1 MKKQLLNDN
10 WRLTRVGE
18 ESGALKD
25 GVSTHVPCSV
35 YHTLYENDIIEDPFY
50 RDNELKY
57 LSLMDYDYCFSSFFE
72 ISEDQLNKDGLLLCF
87 DGLDTLADIYINDEL
102 IGVAFNMHRKWE
114 YNLLDVP
121 GLKVGENKLCVVL
134 HSPTKYIKEQN
145 EIVYTGGSGDCM
157 KGFPHL
163 RKAHCMFGW
172 DWGPRIPDMGIYR
185 DVYILEV
192 DGARIDSVYVTQNH
206 TDKEVTLSFDVIT
219 ERFCEEFDG
228 DIAISVTSP
237 DGVTVSIDYEE
248 SEEIVIENPLL
259 WWPHGYGDQPLYL
272 VTVALICDGEVI
284 DVWKKRIGLRTLT
297 VNTDKDQWGENFAHE
312 INGVQIFAMGAD
324 YIPEDNL
331 LPRVSEERTRKLL
344 EDAIWANHNSIRVW
358 GGGYYLDDYFYD
370 ICDELGLLVWQD
382 FMFACASYELD
393 DDFDANIRAE
403 VTEVIRRLRH
413 HACLSVWC
421 GNNELETQVLDGAW
435 EPSVKQKADYI
446 KIFDYIIPQ
455 IVAKEDPQ
463 TFYWPSSPS
472 SCGNFD
478 NPWDENRGDT
488 HYWSVWHGNKP
499 FTEFRKFYFRYLSEF
514 GFQSFP
520 TLKTVETFTK
530 PEERNIFSRVMEMHQ
545 RNAAANGKILQ
556 YISDTYL
563 YPKNFEMVLYVS
575 QLLQADAISYGIEHN
590 RRYRGRCNGTVVWQ
604 LNDIWPVASWSSI
617 DYFGRY
623 KALHYHE
630 KKAFEPIHIS
640 CEEHG
645 EIDQRPSVVAEP
657 KDIDISAKLHVAN
670 ETFEDVSGTIN
681 WFLNTF
687 DGQLLEKG
695 SIDVTAESLDG
706 VWTESLDFN
715 KYSDKIRDLYLN
727 FEFAVDGNIVS
738 HGSTIF
744 VAPKHANFA
753 NPNLCV
759 IRDGNKITVHAD
771 SFAKMVEIY
780 SDTEDFVVSDNFF
793 NILPGD
799 YTVEIESG
807 DPKEIKVRSVYDI
820 A

>member
-57 LSLMDYDYCFSSFFE
+57 LPLMDDDYCFSSFFE

-121 GLKVGENKLCVVL
+121 SLKVGENKLCVVL

-248 SEEIVIENPLL
+248 AEDIVIENPLL

-623 KALHYHE
+623 KALHYYE

-695 SIDVTAESLDG
+695 SFDVTAEALDG

-715 KYSDKIRDLYLN
+715 KYSDIIRDLYLN
-727 FEFAVDGNIVS
+727 FEFVVDGNIVS
-738 HGSTIF
+738 HGSAIF

-759 IRDGNKITVHAD
+759 TRDGNKITVHAD